1 MMDFKTMYDLL
12 YKTVVEDPILRELIN
27 EVAEEPE
34 ESTFGDNLR
43 DSIDEDIIDE
53 VTRLASEDEDGENED
68 DMYLTRIGYL
78 EEEAPKP
85 KSFTM
90 PLPRRNPCADPWWAP
105 AGLRTTIASPAFTGT
120 PTGRSNIVDNEL
132 YALRGFSAISART
145 EPPDYRRR
153 DRTARQ
159 AYHDEDWGNGEWN
172 TNLQEIARYRP
183 RYEARVDAD
192 GISRRYFVDEQQSAE
207 LDERDLD
214 FVLRRLSEE
223 VYNPSYLRIDEDILR
238 GFLEHARSE
247 GLIDRFRIIQE
258 LLRDEFVVVAEKGQF
273 RKNLAIS
280 RCDMRR

>member
-1 MMDFKTMYDLL
+1 MIDFKTMYDLL
-12 YKTVVEDPILRELIN
+12 YKTVVADPILRELIN

-78 EEEAPKP
+78 EEDKPKP
-85 KSFTM
+85 KSDPWWT
-90 PLPRRNPCADPWWAP
+90 PIITNPCAEVGGV
-105 AGLRTTIASPAFTGT
+105 GLRTTIASPAFTGT

-132 YALRGFSAISART
+132 YALRGFSAISAGA

>member
-1 MMDFKTMYDLL
+1 MMSNDFWKTYLEIYGSIIADNPVFREM
-12 YKTVVEDPILRELIN
+12 VE
-27 EVAEEPE
+27 EVLFEEPE
-34 ESTFGDNLR
+34 EAITP
-43 DSIDEDIIDE
+43 IPP
-53 VTRLASEDEDGENED
+53 DEDGENED
-68 DMYLTRIGYL
+68 DMYLTRIGYP
-78 EEEAPKP
+78 EEEKPKP
-85 KSFTM
+85 KS
-90 PLPRRNPCADPWWAP
+90 DPWWAP
-105 AGLRTTIASPAFTGT
+105 AGIWGQRTTIVSPTFTGT

-153 DRTARQ
+153 DRTTRQ
-159 AYHDEDWGNGEWN
+159 IYEGEWGNGEYN
-172 TNLQEIARYRP
+172 TRLQEISRYRP

-192 GISRRYFVDEQQSAE
+192 GLSHRYFVDEQQSAE
-207 LDERDLD
+207 LDERDLN
-214 FVLRRLSEE
+214 FVFRRLSEE
-223 VYNPSYLRIDEDILR
+223 VYNPSYPRIDEDILR